1 MSKIN
6 LEAPFQSFRG
16 RICKHSKIIFA
27 QRGQTQYTSQICNP
41 RTKAYS
47 EEELARQAKFKT
59 ALTNANTALADATQ
73 KAAYETA
80 FKAQNKYKSLRGYVI
95 AKEYEKLGD

>member
-1 MSKIN
+1 MSNIK
-6 LEAPFQSFRG
+6 LEAPFTAFRG
-16 RICKHSKIIFA
+16 KICKHSKIIFA
-27 QRGQTQYTSQICNP
+27 QRGDTQYTSQICNP

-73 KAAYETA
+73 RATYETA

-95 AKEYEKLGD
+95 AKEYEKLA

>member
-1 MSKIN
+1 MSSIK
-6 LEAPFQSFRG
+6 LEAPFQAFRG
-16 RICKHSKIIFA
+16 KICKHSKIIFA
-27 QRGQTQYTSQICNP
+27 QRGGTQYTSQICNP

-47 EEELARQAKFKT
+47 EEELARQNKFKT

-80 FKAQNKYKSLRGYVI
+80 FKAQSKYKTLRGYVI
-95 AKEYEKLGD
+95 AMEYAKIA

>member
-1 MSKIN
+1 MSSIK
-6 LEAPFQSFRG
+6 LEAPFQAFRG
-16 RICKHSKIIFA
+16 KICKHSKIIFA

-41 RTKAYS
+41 RTKPYS
-47 EEELARQAKFKT
+47 ATEVARQQKFAT

-80 FKAQNKYKSLRGYVI
+80 FKAQSKYKTLRGYVI
-95 AKEYEKLGD
+95 AQEYAKL

>member
-6 LEAPFQSFRG
+6 LEAPFHAFRG
-16 RICKHSKIIFA
+16 KICKHSKIIFA
-27 QRGQTQYTSQICNP
+27 QRGGTQYTSQICNP

-47 EEELARQAKFKT
+47 EEELARQNKFKT
-59 ALTNANTALADATQ
+59 ALTNASTALADAAQ

-80 FKAQNKYKSLRGYVI
+80 FKAQSKYKSLRGYVI
-95 AKEYEKLGD
+95 AMEYAKIA

>member
-1 MSKIN
+1 MSSIK
-6 LEAPFQSFRG
+6 LEAPFQAFRG
-16 RICKHSKIIFA
+16 KICKHSKIIFA
-27 QRGQTQYTSQICNP
+27 QRKGTNYTSQICNP

-47 EEELARQAKFKT
+47 AEELARQQKFAT

-80 FKAQNKYKSLRGYVI
+80 FKAQSKYKTLRGFVI
-95 AKEYEKLGD
+95 AKEYEKLA

>member
-16 RICKHSKIIFA
+16 KICKHSKIIFA

-47 EEELARQAKFKT
+47 EEELARQTKFKT
-59 ALTNANTALADATQ
+59 ALTNANTALADPTQ
-73 KAAYETA
+73 KATYELA
-80 FKAQNKYKSLRGYVI
+80 FKAQKKYKSLRGYVI
-95 AKEYEKLGD
+95 AKEYEKLA

>member
-1 MSKIN
+1 MSKYN
-6 LEAPFQSFRG
+6 LEVPFTDFRG
-16 RICKHSKIIFA
+16 RICSHSRIIYKKV
-27 QRGQTQYTSQICNP
+27 RQTNFTSQICHP
-41 RTKAYS
+41 RTKPYS

-59 ALTNANTALADATQ
+59 ALTNANAALADSTQ

-95 AKEYEKLGD
+95 AKEYEKLA